1 MLVSVVREIPVSRD
15 TWLIFMSLAPRIAE
29 NLLSITRITFSFR
42 PIAVLYWTQKGGAN
56 MSSFTDYLK
65 RSRFVNMDN
74 PRGDLVNDMLR
85 DRQLP
90 ETEDM
95 ERINAYL
102 WNRLDEEQWKDFLV
116 VHRSFLKA
124 QAKQ

>member
-1 MLVSVVREIPVSRD
+1 MSR
-15 TWLIFMSLAPRIAE
+15 
-29 NLLSITRITFSFR
+29 
-42 PIAVLYWTQKGGAN
+42 
-56 MSSFTDYLK
+56 FTDYLK

-102 WNRLDEEQWKDFLV
+102 WNRLDTEQWKDFLV
-116 VHRSFLKA
+116 VRRSFLKA

>member
-1 MLVSVVREIPVSRD
+1 
-15 TWLIFMSLAPRIAE
+15 
-29 NLLSITRITFSFR
+29 
-42 PIAVLYWTQKGGAN
+42 

-74 PRGDLVNDMLR
+74 PCGDLVNDMLR
-85 DRQLP
+85 DCQLP

-116 VHRSFLKA
+116 VRRSFLKA